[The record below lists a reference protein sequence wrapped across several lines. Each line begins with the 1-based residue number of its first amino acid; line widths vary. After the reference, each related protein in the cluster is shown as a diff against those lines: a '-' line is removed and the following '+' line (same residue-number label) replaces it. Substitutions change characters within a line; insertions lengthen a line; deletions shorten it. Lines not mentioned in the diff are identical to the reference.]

1 MTAKVKRKYK
11 FAVMAVDVA
20 IFTIKE
26 NKLHSLLIQMKK
38 KPFSGMWAAPGGLI
52 RGTESLD
59 IAANRLLLEKA
70 GVKNVYLE
78 QLYAFGEPSRDP
90 FGRVVS
96 VAYFALIPSRG
107 IILKT
112 TKEYADVRWFPVK
125 KLPKMAYDH
134 KKIIGTAAK
143 RLQAKLG
150 YTNIVY
156 SLLPKE
162 FTLTEMQEAYE
173 IILGKKMDKRNF
185 RKKIFSLKLVKKI
198 AKKQQGEANR
208 PANLYKFTA
217 RKLKI
222 VEIL

>member
-1 MTAKVKRKYK
+1 MTKIRKKYK
-11 FAVMAVDVA
+11 FAVMAVDVV

-26 NKLHSLLIQMKK
+26 GKLMALLIQMKK
-38 KPFSGMWAAPGGLI
+38 KPFAGMWAAPGGLI
-52 RGTESLD
+52 KGAESLD
-59 IAANRLLLEKA
+59 NAAKRLLLEKA

-78 QLYAFGEPSRDP
+78 QLYAFGEPNRDP

-112 TKEYADVRWFPVK
+112 TKDYADVRWFPVK

-134 KKIIGTAAK
+134 KQIVETATK

-162 FTLTEMQEAYE
+162 FVLTEMQKTYE

-185 RKKIFSLKLVKKI
+185 RKKIFSLKLVKKT

-208 PANLYKFTA
+208 PANLYKFVD
-217 RKLKI
+217 RKPKI

>member
-1 MTAKVKRKYK
+1 MTAKVKKKYK
-11 FAVMAVDVA
+11 FAVMAVDVV

-26 NKLHSLLIQMKK
+26 GKLMALLIQMKK
-38 KPFSGMWAAPGGLI
+38 KPFAGMWAAPGGLI
-52 RGTESLD
+52 RGNESLD
-59 IAANRLLLEKA
+59 SAAERLLLEKA

-78 QLYAFGEPSRDP
+78 QLYAFGEPNRDP

-112 TKEYADVRWFPVK
+112 TKDYADVRWFPVK

-134 KKIIGTAAK
+134 KKIVEKAVR

-150 YTNIVY
+150 YTNIAY

-162 FTLTEMQEAYE
+162 FALTELQRTYE

-185 RKKIFSLKLVKKI
+185 RKKIFSLKLVKKTE
-198 AKKQQGEANR
+198 KKQQGEANR
-208 PANLYKFTA
+208 PANLYKFID
-217 RKLKI
+217 RKMKI

>member
-1 MTAKVKRKYK
+1 MAKIRKKYK
-11 FAVMAVDVA
+11 FAVMAVDVV

-26 NKLHSLLIQMKK
+26 GELMALLIQMKK

-52 RGTESLD
+52 KGTESLD
-59 IAANRLLLEKA
+59 NAAKRLLLEKA

-78 QLYAFGEPSRDP
+78 QLYAFGEPNRDP

-112 TKEYADVRWFPVK
+112 TKDYVDVRWFPVK

-134 KKIIGTAAK
+134 KEIVEKAVR

-150 YTNIVY
+150 YTNIAY

-162 FTLTEMQEAYE
+162 FALTELQKTYE
-173 IILGKKMDKRNF
+173 IILGKEMDKRNF
-185 RKKIFSLKLVKKI
+185 RKKIFSLKLVKKT

-208 PANLYKFTA
+208 PANLYKFID
-217 RKLKI
+217 RKPKI

>member
-1 MTAKVKRKYK
+1 MAKVRKKYK
-11 FAVMAVDVA
+11 FAVMAVDVV
-20 IFTIKE
+20 IFTIRE
-26 NKLHSLLIQMKK
+26 GKLMALLIQMKK
-38 KPFSGMWAAPGGLI
+38 NPFAGMWAAPGGLI
-52 RGTESLD
+52 RGNESLD
-59 IAANRLLLEKA
+59 NAAKRLLLEKA

-78 QLYAFGEPSRDP
+78 QLYAFGEPNRDP

-112 TKEYADVRWFPVK
+112 TKDYADVRWFPVK

-134 KKIIGTAAK
+134 KKIVGTAAK

-162 FTLTEMQEAYE
+162 FALGELQKTYE

-185 RKKIFSLKLVKKI
+185 RKKIFSLKLVRKTEKKR
-198 AKKQQGEANR
+198 QGEANR
-208 PANLYKFTA
+208 PANLYKFID
-217 RKLKI
+217 RKMKI